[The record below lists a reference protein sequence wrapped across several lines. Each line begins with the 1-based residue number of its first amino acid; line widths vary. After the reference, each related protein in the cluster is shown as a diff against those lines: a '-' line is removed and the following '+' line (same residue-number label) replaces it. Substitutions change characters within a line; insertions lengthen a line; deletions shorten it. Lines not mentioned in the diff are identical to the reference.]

1 MNDTVVI
8 KGSKSGIILVLSPDA
23 SYETLKKDVAAKF
36 QASASFWGAAS
47 KAISFKG
54 YELSDEQ
61 KNEIIDIIQD
71 NCQLSIVCIMEDDP
85 LVESAFRKS
94 IEDHCHR

>member
-54 YELSDEQ
+54 
-61 KNEIIDIIQD
+61 
-71 NCQLSIVCIMEDDP
+71 
-85 LVESAFRKS
+85 
-94 IEDHCHR
+94 